1 MEYKFKIYEIHGK
14 EKLMVASGEGNNKEE
29 VEREAQHYAMQ
40 YAQDYKIR
48 IWRNY
53 SHTVSKENQNE

>member
-14 EKLMVASGEGNNKEE
+14 EELMVVSASGKNKNKIEIE
-29 VEREAQHYAMQ
+29 LKHYAMQ

-53 SHTVSKENQNE
+53 SVTD

>member
-1 MEYKFKIYEIHGK
+1 MKYKFEISEIHNEGD
-14 EKLMVASGEGNNKEE
+14 LMVASGEGNNKEE